1 MQRKWKSVRL
11 RVVFDR
17 RQDLGSLRLE
27 YHHHEVGRR
36 DINDDKGVARFAV
49 VSCIIIPS
57 LVT

>member
-1 MQRKWKSVRL
+1 MLL

-27 YHHHEVGRR
+27 FHHHEVRGR
-36 DINDDKGVARFAV
+36 DTNDDKGVARFAV

-57 LVT
+57 LAT